1 METIIM
7 YGKPVAEDI
16 KKEVKEWIERDL
28 DHTPELLIVT
38 IGDDDAS
45 KVYVKNKM
53 RAAAEV
59 GINATNWRFTEQDYF
74 SGKVEEEFDRGFS
87 EYDAVILQLPVPRW
101 VDKTSLIEKIPYWK
115 DVDGLTIT
123 QKGRFEAIPNSCHP
137 LDCLCP
143 CTPQGVIELLEN
155 YIDLKALKGKN
166 AVVIGRSDLV
176 GKPIAKLLLDLDMT
190 VTTCHSKTENLAE
203 HTQKADLLICAA
215 GRQGLIN
222 ASMVKEGVII
232 VDVSINRNEEGKL
245 CGDVLFDEV
254 APKCKAITPV
264 PGGVGPMTVAMLMF
278 NTYLATRDRK
288 FWEYKENKIR
298 EGSIE

>member
-7 YGKPVAEDI
+7 YGKPVAENI

-53 RAAAEV
+53 KAAAEV

-123 QKGRFEAIPNSCHP
+123 QRGRFEAVPNSCHP
-137 LDCLCP
+137 LDCLYP
-143 CTPQGVIELLEN
+143 CTPQGIVDLLDN

-176 GKPIAKLLLDLDMT
+176 GKPITKLLLDLDMT

-215 GRQGLIN
+215 GKQGLIN

-298 EGSIE
+298 EGDIE